1 MCVIS
6 AAFGLA
12 DAHVQGGMVG
22 DLSFMQPEIV
32 QVSSNI
38 SFLVE
43 NVFLTM
49 LYDNY
54 FVVGIFVVISS
65 GSCCIGSYY
74 LGFEDDYQRRV

>member
-1 MCVIS
+1 MDLGTSGKGGIGPFIGVCAIS

-38 SFLVE
+38 SFLIE
-43 NVFLTM
+43 NVILF
-49 LYDNY
+49 Y
-54 FVVGIFVVISS
+54 FFKYVI
-65 GSCCIGSYY
+65 G
-74 LGFEDDYQRRV
+74 